1 MIWLTWRQF
10 RLQAAAVATVTI
22 AFALVLAATGSRLA
36 DLATTY
42 RDVFDHLTANDRHL
56 FYAGIVV
63 IAVAPVIIG
72 VFWGAPMVA
81 RELEAGTHRLAWTQS
96 VTRTR
101 WLATKLGVTTLAAAA
116 AVGLLTCA
124 VTWWSQPLDGALSST
139 HGSLPSRLT
148 PVSFAMRGIVPVG
161 YAVFAVVLGATLG
174 AVFRRSLP
182 AMAVTLAV
190 VTFVQ
195 IAVPA
200 WIRPHLVPTAEQTV
214 TFAREKLDGITIR
227 DNGPGTATQ
236 LMVTIKGAAGSWVL
250 SNQTVDAAGHATAL
264 PSWFSGC
271 LPPPPSP
278 GASNGPVRAQ
288 GPDKL
293 DACFIR
299 LNAEGYRQHVVYQ
312 PANHFWP
319 LQWAELALYLVV
331 SALLASCC
339 FWWVRRRLS

>member
-10 RLQAAAVATVTI
+10 RAQAAAVAAI
-22 AFALVLAATGSRLA
+22 ALAFALVLAATGRRLA

-72 VFWGAPMVA
+72 VFWGAPLVA

-101 WLATKLGVTTLAAAA
+101 WLAVKLGVTALAAAT
-116 AVGLLTCA
+116 AVGLLTLA

-139 HGSLPSRLT
+139 HGSLPARLT
-148 PVSFAMRGIVPVG
+148 PVSFAMRGVVPIG
-161 YAVFAVVLGATLG
+161 YAVFGVVLGATLG
-174 AVFRRSLP
+174 AVLRRSLP

-190 VTFVQ
+190 LIFVQ
-195 IAVPA
+195 IAVPT
-200 WIRPHLVPTAEQTV
+200 WIRAHLMPTAEQTV
-214 TFAREKLDGITIR
+214 TFDRQRLDGIGIS
-227 DNGPGTATQ
+227 DNGPGTTTH
-236 LMVTIKGAAGSWVL
+236 VTVNTKGGVGNWVL
-250 SNQTVDAAGHATAL
+250 SNQTVDASGRATGL
-264 PSWFSGC
+264 PSWFGSC
-271 LPPPPSP
+271 LPPPPAP
-278 GASNGPVRAQ
+278 GTTEGPVKVQ
-288 GPDKL
+288 GPDTL
-293 DACFIR
+293 DACFTR

-312 PANHFWP
+312 PAKHFWP
-319 LQWAELALYLVV
+319 LQWVELALFLAV
-331 SALLASCC
+331 SGLLAGFC